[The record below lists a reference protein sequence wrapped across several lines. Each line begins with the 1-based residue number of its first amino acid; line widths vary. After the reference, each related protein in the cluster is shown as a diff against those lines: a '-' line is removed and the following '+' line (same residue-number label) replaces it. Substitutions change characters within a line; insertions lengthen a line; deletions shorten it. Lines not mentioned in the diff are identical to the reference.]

1 MWISGQK
8 SRHDNV
14 NMYYYQGDNVLAT
27 QNFKFTWLVEHKI
40 YVINKSYGKN
50 DIRILDIRFIDNQ

>member
-14 NMYYYQGDNVLAT
+14 NMYYYQGDNIIAT
-27 QNFKFTWLVEHKI
+27 QNFKFTWPVEHKF
-40 YVINKSYGKN
+40 YVINK
-50 DIRILDIRFIDNQ
+50 

>member
-8 SRHDNV
+8 ARHDNV

-27 QNFKFTWLVEHKI
+27 RNFQFIWLVGDKFYAI
-40 YVINKSYGKN
+40 SK
-50 DIRILDIRFIDNQ
+50 